1 MKLYLQAC
9 QAVNRTRD
17 YTAVEELAYEFF
29 SQALLIYQDDISDS
43 EAKSVA
49 INLICSTLYNLNC
62 FSEENHNTLLS
73 NAMSSCAQLL
83 KKPAQCEAIINASNL
98 YNSAFKTDGKR
109 VMDQLKKSMKICDV
123 CMTSAKNLYLCVM
136 LLNKYVYY
144 YIYEASFMTAEDINN
159 LMEFIKEHIDG
170 LEDRDS
176 AKDGLKYFEN
186 TKKAIKHKAETN
198 ERLKMIKIA

>member
-17 YTAVEELAYEFF
+17 FNTVEELAYEFF

-43 EAKSVA
+43 EQKQVA
-49 INLICSTLYNLNC
+49 INLICSTLYSLNC

-83 KKPAQCEAIINASNL
+83 KKPAQCEAIIHASHL
-98 YNSAFKTDGKR
+98 YNSSFKADGKR

-136 LLNKYVYY
+136 LLNKYLFY
-144 YIYEASFMTAEDINN
+144 YIYEAPFMTAEDINN
-159 LMEFIKEHIDG
+159 LMDFIKEHVDG
-170 LEDRDS
+170 LEDRDA
-176 AKDGLKYFEN
+176 AKDGLKYLEN
-186 TKKAIKHKAETN
+186 TKKSIAVKAETN
-198 ERLKMIKIA
+198 ERLKQIKLE